1 MSIFVV
7 VNPHAGNGR
16 TGRRWHALSDRIHK
30 TLGTFDHAMTS
41 AAGDAT
47 RLVRAAIERGATLV
61 IAVGGDGTFGEAVN
75 GFPDANGIMPECC
88 AFAALAG
95 GTGCDFVRSLGQPSP
110 DPVLRI
116 AESDVRP
123 IDLGKITFISETGD
137 QASRLFINAAG
148 FGLSGEV
155 CRAVNAT
162 SSANVLPGTLA
173 YFLATITTVWRHR
186 PFAIRMSID
195 NRPSFV
201 IDQSLTVV
209 ANGRYFG
216 GGMHV
221 APNARLDSGAFE
233 IMVLK
238 KTPKLQLIGQLPL
251 VYRGAHTTHPSIAFF
266 SGRRLVAETVSES
279 PDRVAIDIDGE
290 SPGHLRAEF
299 EILPGALRLRQ

>member
-1 MSIFVV
+1 MSVFVV

-16 TGRRWHALSDRIHK
+16 TGRRWPALAERIRK
-30 TLGTFDHAMTS
+30 ALGPFDHAMTRVE
-41 AAGDAT
+41 GDAT
-47 RLVRAAIERGATLV
+47 RLVRTAIERGASLV
-61 IAVGGDGTFGEAVN
+61 IAVGGDGTFGEAIN
-75 GFPDANGIMPECC
+75 GFPDADGNMPESC

-95 GTGCDFVRSLGQPSP
+95 GTGCDFVRSLERPSS
-110 DPVLRI
+110 DPVQRI
-116 AESDVRP
+116 AESDVKP
-123 IDLGKITFISETGD
+123 IDLGKITFSSETGD
-137 QASRLFINAAG
+137 VASRLFINAAG

-173 YFLATITTVWRHR
+173 YFLATITSVWRHR
-186 PFAIRMSID
+186 PSTIRMSID

-201 IDQSLTVV
+201 LDQSLTVV

-266 SGRRLVAETVSES
+266 RGHRLVAETVSES
-279 PDRVAIDIDGE
+279 PDRVAIDVDGE
-290 SPGHLRAEF
+290 SPGYLKAEF

>member
-16 TGRRWHALSDRIHK
+16 TGRRWPALSDRIQK
-30 TLGTFDHAMTS
+30 ALGPFDHAITGV
-41 AAGDAT
+41 AGDTT
-47 RLVRAAIERGATLV
+47 RLVRAAIERGASLV
-61 IAVGGDGTFGEAVN
+61 IAVGGDGTFGEAIN
-75 GFPDANGIMPECC
+75 GFPDADGNMPESC

-95 GTGCDFVRSLGQPSP
+95 GTGCDFVRSLGRPSS
-110 DPVLRI
+110 DPVQRI
-116 AESDVRP
+116 AESDIRQ
-123 IDLGKITFISETGD
+123 IDLGKINFTSETGG

-173 YFLATITTVWRHR
+173 YFRATITSIWRHR
-186 PFAIRMSID
+186 PSTIRMSID

-201 IDQSLTVV
+201 LDQSLTVV

-251 VYRGAHTTHPSIAFF
+251 VYRGAHTTHPSIDFF
-266 SGRRLVAETVSES
+266 RGRRLVAETVSES

-290 SPGHLRAEF
+290 SPGYLKAEF

>member
-16 TGRRWHALSDRIHK
+16 TGRRWPALSDRIQK
-30 TLGTFDHAMTS
+30 TLGPFDHAVTGV
-41 AAGDAT
+41 AGDAT
-47 RLVRAAIERGATLV
+47 RLVRAAIERGASLV
-61 IAVGGDGTFGEAVN
+61 IAVGGDGTFGEAIN
-75 GFPDANGIMPECC
+75 GFPDADGNMPESC

-95 GTGCDFVRSLGQPSP
+95 GTGCDFVRSLERPSS
-110 DPVLRI
+110 DPVQRI
-116 AESDVRP
+116 AESDIRQ
-123 IDLGKITFISETGD
+123 IDLGKITFTSESGG
-137 QASRLFINAAG
+137 QASRLFINSAG

-173 YFLATITTVWRHR
+173 YFRATITSVWRHR
-186 PFAIRMSID
+186 PSTIRMSID

-201 IDQSLTVV
+201 LDQSLTVV

-238 KTPKLQLIGQLPL
+238 KTSKLQLIGQLPL
-251 VYRGAHTTHPSIAFF
+251 VYRGAHTTHPSIDFF
-266 SGRRLVAETVSES
+266 SGRRLVAEAVSES
-279 PDRVAIDIDGE
+279 LDRVAIDIDGE
-290 SPGHLRAEF
+290 SPGYLKAEF